1 MADEDLKDMQGDRY
15 AGDQTFGAQAAEE
28 ADKVD
33 ELEAEGGAEAVQAA
47 DPGERVEPNA
57 WGKADNA

>member
-1 MADEDLKDMQGDRY
+1 MADEQKDHQGDRY
-15 AGDQTFGAQAAEE
+15 KEDQTFGANAAEDAE
-28 ADKVD
+28 KVD
-33 ELEAEGGAEAVQAA
+33 RLEAEGGADAVAEA